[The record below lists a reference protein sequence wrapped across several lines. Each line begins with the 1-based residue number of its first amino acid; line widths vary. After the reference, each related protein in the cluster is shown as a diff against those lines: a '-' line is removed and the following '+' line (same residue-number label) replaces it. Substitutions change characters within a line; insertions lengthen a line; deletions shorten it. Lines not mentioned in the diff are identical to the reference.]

1 MIKGKTSTGFE
12 FEFDTDVVRDM
23 EFIELAAEA
32 SENGTRYPA
41 LIEYVLGK
49 EQKKRLYDHVRND
62 KGRVMLDDVRREFD
76 EIFEIA
82 NSKNS

>member
-1 MIKGKTSTGFE
+1 MIHGKTSTGFE
-12 FEFDTDVVRDM
+12 FDFDTDVVRDM

>member
-12 FEFDTDVVRDM
+12 FDFDTDVVRDM

-41 LIEYVLGK
+41 LIEYALGK
-49 EQKKRLYDHVRND
+49 DQKKRLYDHVRND

-76 EIFEIA
+76 EIFEIG